1 MWYCYPVVK
10 KCLHCEWRLNYIVM
24 ETLQLQFVAMIHDT
38 LFIGLHQALAVISL
52 CCSPLI
58 KLNYRCQRVTMI
70 ILELKKNQNPTRW
83 SPVTQW
89 KCVAWSLPAENP
101 PSPCVYL
108 ISHYLLCLGRLC
120 ALEILEKDKWSLSLI
135 TGLSITDA
143 LFINPKRQ
151 RLTTWEWV
159 SINQSI
165 LKGVFTNRN
174 WQIPHSVSL
183 SHRLNKSSQKQ
194 WTFKAVYF
202 HVHVSFR
209 GTPVPTLYTLL

>member
-1 MWYCYPVVK
+1 
-10 KCLHCEWRLNYIVM
+10 
-24 ETLQLQFVAMIHDT
+24 MIHDT

-101 PSPCVYL
+101 PLPCVYL

-183 SHRLNKSSQKQ
+183 SHRLNKSHLVTKTMNVQGSLFSCTRQ
-194 WTFKAVYF
+194 FSGHSRADL
-202 HVHVSFR
+202 VHTSLNQLL
-209 GTPVPTLYTLL
+209 PSTLVTRKHL